1 MDLTKFANGSAYVNG
16 RFRPIA
22 EASIPVTDWGL
33 VRSDTVY
40 DVVHVLENAFFRL
53 TDHLDRFAASMAA
66 RRLKPQESLA
76 DIDVILHRCVALSGL
91 TEAFV
96 AMVTLRGRPR
106 VSGSRRLQDC
116 ENHFIGYALP
126 WIDVVPKEIQERGV
140 RLWIASTPRVADAAV
155 DPTVKNY
162 QWNDLTSGVFEA
174 NDNGFDT
181 AVLCDSDGFL
191 TEGPGFNVFVVREG
205 EVVTSDHGCLHGITR
220 QSVLEL
226 CQEMGVASSI
236 CPVPRTWIEEAD
248 EVFITSTAGGV
259 IPITRVGQRILGND
273 RPGPVSTAISEGYW
287 RMHSD
292 DQYRTPV
299 RALEPAFVDRMTVDA

>member
-16 RFRPIA
+16 RFRPTA
-22 EASIPVTDWGL
+22 EACIPVTDWGL

-53 TDHLDRFAASMAA
+53 TDHLDRFATSMAA

-76 DIDVILHRCVALSGL
+76 DIDVILHRCVTLSGL

-191 TEGPGFNVFVVREG
+191 TEGSGFNVFVVREG
-205 EVVTSDHGCLHGITR
+205 EVVTSGSRVPARDHAAIGAGAVRRNGNRLFDLPGT
-220 QSVLEL
+220 
-226 CQEMGVASSI
+226 
-236 CPVPRTWIEEAD
+236 AD
-248 EVFITSTAGGV
+248 LDRGG
-259 IPITRVGQRILGND
+259 G
-273 RPGPVSTAISEGYW
+273 
-287 RMHSD
+287 
-292 DQYRTPV
+292 
-299 RALEPAFVDRMTVDA
+299 